1 MYHRALTNVGM
12 VGNGFMVPNMSPTL
26 FRRVEFMVASPNRRS
41 EGISILDGRV
51 IEYIQC
57 FDMLQVCIVFFVYA

>member
-1 MYHRALTNVGM
+1 
-12 VGNGFMVPNMSPTL
+12 MVPNMSPAL
-26 FRRVEFMVASPNRRS
+26 FQQVGFMVSSPNRRS

-57 FDMLQVCIVFFVYA
+57 FDMLQVCIVIFLVRISDMLAKILGV